1 MSTMTFSDLFKSTLN
16 MFKLDPEKAGSLSAK
31 HIKSVFD
38 QVLKAEELCYADFVK
53 TPPSKYEHF

>member
-1 MSTMTFSDLFKSTLN
+1 